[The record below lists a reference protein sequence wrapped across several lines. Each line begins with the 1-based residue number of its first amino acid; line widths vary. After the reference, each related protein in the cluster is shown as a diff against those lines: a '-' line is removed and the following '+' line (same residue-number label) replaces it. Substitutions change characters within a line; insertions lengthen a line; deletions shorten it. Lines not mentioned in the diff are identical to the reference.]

1 MTLFDNTK
9 NVKDQDGK
17 VLPEDFVQLLIDIIR
32 DREGKNGFIGVNV
45 SKINWSIDINGS
57 KKWSIVYGLFTGH
70 IMTGGRFFS
79 NHNLVLSDTELK
91 TLLRDRRL
99 NIVLD

>member
-17 VLPEDFVQLLIDIIR
+17 ILPEDFVQLLIDIIR
-32 DREGKNGFIGVNV
+32 DREGKNGVIGVNI

-57 KKWSIVYGLFTGH
+57 KKWSIGYGLFTSH
-70 IMTGGRFFS
+70 IMTGG
-79 NHNLVLSDTELK
+79 HNLVLSDTELK